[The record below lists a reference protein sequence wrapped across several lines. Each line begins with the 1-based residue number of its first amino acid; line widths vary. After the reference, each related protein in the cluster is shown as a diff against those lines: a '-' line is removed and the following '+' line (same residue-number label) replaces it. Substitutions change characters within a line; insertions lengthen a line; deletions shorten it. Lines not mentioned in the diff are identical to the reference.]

1 MVGRGEDVGAAVM
14 ELEKVEKTSA
24 ESRSRFLIDEISP
37 SMGKRLVEK
46 IILRENGSSQILHS
60 ERR

>member
-1 MVGRGEDVGAAVM
+1 VAVAVLVGRGEDVGAAVM
-14 ELEKVEKTSA
+14 QLEKVEKTSA

-46 IILRENGSSQILHS
+46 IPHRKIG
-60 ERR
+60 

>member
-14 ELEKVEKTSA
+14 ELEKVEKRRA
-24 ESRSRFLIDEISP
+24 ESRSRYLIDEISP

-46 IILRENGSSQILHS
+46 ILH
-60 ERR
+60 RKIG